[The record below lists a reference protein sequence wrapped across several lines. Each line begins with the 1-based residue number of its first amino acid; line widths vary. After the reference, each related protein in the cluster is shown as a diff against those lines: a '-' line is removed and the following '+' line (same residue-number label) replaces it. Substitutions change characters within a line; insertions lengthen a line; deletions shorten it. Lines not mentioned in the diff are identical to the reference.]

1 MEGEKREEEEEEIQ
15 EINKHHDYRSSVNP
29 ADEGLTDQFLSST
42 SLSSS
47 LLISSIPNDLPED
60 RDKNGRRNKRDEEKI
75 IDLNQGLHSSGD
87 IKCEE
92 AGKHT
97 RHSCSSR
104 STPDQN
110 FTAEIEG
117 LNQALHNE
125 DLLKREG
132 GAERIPPHRSYYSD
146 SCPGLNL
153 PLEVEDLRV
162 YHRRQSRALTAGPP
176 EQTGEICREVAGDL
190 KHADKRDK
198 RKVQHLK
205 NESSESRGNSTGPL
219 FSPFPSLLPSPCLL
233 PASGEHQGSASD
245 FSQFSGKSRS
255 PSSAG
260 GSSCGGSAGGS
271 SDNTL
276 ACHFVDCKSSN
287 TSDTS
292 DCIDKSSCDYY
303 RSGSEVCYPRPCSS
317 GDNPTGIQCS
327 SVNNSSSCGTSANS
341 QETVGDLFELPLQL
355 QHSPLQT
362 SGNQCESLPS
372 RENTTNCLR
381 VQSCDSITFTDTDP
395 RSKLCKN
402 LKHEPSDLCE
412 YSVGSNSLSASS
424 CVTGVTQDNRTKSY
438 ANFREHPAT
447 GKEITSAWI
456 ECDPCLESDQSQSG
470 QFASCGACCG
480 INDVEVSDIDRERL
494 KADLRVSLS
503 PCTGSV
509 NKCNNDAK
517 LWDVTPGFTCEHKD
531 LSDHSGFLNNPDSSH
546 TPVTESSEGE
556 TRNQA
561 DTHSKRGANCDRDGN
576 EHCSRVSPFCSS
588 SGCRSGIYLQRDN
601 EIDTA
606 QQSCRSPSVQP
617 GFQVRA
623 TPPSLVTADCRYRQ
637 CLDQDSG
644 DSFSYNCALTQ
655 SDRSR
660 SGSGE
665 INSFTRPTRG
675 VLGLVED
682 GEISQIGKTGHCPE
696 LGSVGQTFARNG
708 GVQILELDKFVQT
721 LKEDQPCL
729 VDEAD
734 QNGSASQA
742 LETYK
747 PNQALKANYVGHIFR
762 ADCDNQFLVEDS
774 AGINLNLEG
783 HDKHREPNN
792 VLEHPKTGCVLSSP
806 IDSNCK
812 DGVVHCGNENSRNSE
827 SIYEISLL
835 SYARVGNLNNQLNKE
850 CVYTSSV
857 SQGDLSSCSSSPVPS
872 DSDTEDL
879 THSKSGY
886 TSEKFSH
893 LSVLGDEREENDTSP
908 SSCTSSVRDDK
919 PVDLDLC
926 PSVHSSVPKR
936 DGRPDLHTDHKDNL
950 SVQTS
955 VQQARASNPKSSTSE
970 FPPHSTKPP
979 SPTQSPTGGIPPHP
993 RTPGPQTHGVDLS
1006 QEAAS
1011 TNFCC
1016 REVDVRENCSEFHP
1030 PSRRRELETED
1041 QRSSSSSSSLLRYGY
1056 SSQSDFTDSSDN
1068 HGGYSCRIQDWY
1080 TGE

>member
-1 MEGEKREEEEEEIQ
+1 M
-15 EINKHHDYRSSVNP
+15 
-29 ADEGLTDQFLSST
+29 
-42 SLSSS
+42 
-47 LLISSIPNDLPED
+47 
-60 RDKNGRRNKRDEEKI
+60 
-75 IDLNQGLHSSGD
+75 
-87 IKCEE
+87 
-92 AGKHT
+92 
-97 RHSCSSR
+97 
-104 STPDQN
+104 
-110 FTAEIEG
+110 
-117 LNQALHNE
+117 
-125 DLLKREG
+125 
-132 GAERIPPHRSYYSD
+132 
-146 SCPGLNL
+146 
-153 PLEVEDLRV
+153 
-162 YHRRQSRALTAGPP
+162 
-176 EQTGEICREVAGDL
+176 
-190 KHADKRDK
+190 
-198 RKVQHLK
+198 
-205 NESSESRGNSTGPL
+205 
-219 FSPFPSLLPSPCLL
+219 
-233 PASGEHQGSASD
+233 
-245 FSQFSGKSRS
+245 
-255 PSSAG
+255 
-260 GSSCGGSAGGS
+260 
-271 SDNTL
+271 
-276 ACHFVDCKSSN
+276 
-287 TSDTS
+287 
-292 DCIDKSSCDYY
+292 
-303 RSGSEVCYPRPCSS
+303 
-317 GDNPTGIQCS
+317 
-327 SVNNSSSCGTSANS
+327 
-341 QETVGDLFELPLQL
+341 
-355 QHSPLQT
+355 
-362 SGNQCESLPS
+362 
-372 RENTTNCLR
+372 
-381 VQSCDSITFTDTDP
+381 
-395 RSKLCKN
+395 
-402 LKHEPSDLCE
+402 
-412 YSVGSNSLSASS
+412 
-424 CVTGVTQDNRTKSY
+424 
-438 ANFREHPAT
+438 
-447 GKEITSAWI
+447 
-456 ECDPCLESDQSQSG
+456 
-470 QFASCGACCG
+470 
-480 INDVEVSDIDRERL
+480 
-494 KADLRVSLS
+494 S

-588 SGCRSGIYLQRDN
+588 SGCRSGIYLERDN

-644 DSFSYNCALTQ
+644 DSFSYNCASTQ
-655 SDRSR
+655 SDRSS

-675 VLGLVED
+675 VLGVVED

-857 SQGDLSSCSSSPVPS
+857 SQGDFSSCSGSPVPS

-936 DGRPDLHTDHKDNL
+936 DGRRDLHTDHKDNL

-1041 QRSSSSSSSLLRYGY
+1041 QRSSSSSSS
-1056 SSQSDFTDSSDN
+1056 SSLPTSI
-1068 HGGYSCRIQDWY
+1068 RIQLTVGFY
-1080 TGE
+1080 